1 MDLKK
6 LYKDA
11 CVLACEMPIYSFLT
25 YCDCF
30 ARHVIA
36 AYGKRYAVG
45 EGEYLAPC
53 ELGSSYAICDAFY
66 NAALFYIVGAATSNA
81 EMLEKSNSEAESAYR
96 TLWRE
101 GAHGKRIKGAEW

>member
-66 NAALFYIVGAATSNA
+66 NDVTAVTF
-81 EMLEKSNSEAESAYR
+81 SADFC
-96 TLWRE
+96 
-101 GAHGKRIKGAEW
+101 IKANRLNCLYLCSWVCVTNGIRV